1 MSYRFTIYGDPVV
14 QQRPRRGKHGN
25 FYDPS
30 TKEKIALAYELLAS
44 RIANRKALLTN
55 DLSLDVSFFVKG
67 NKRMDIDNL
76 IKATFDAGNGVLWK
90 DDSLIIDLVVRKVMN
105 NDNPRTEIEIIEL

>member
-1 MSYRFTIYGDPVV
+1 
-14 QQRPRRGKHGN
+14 
-25 FYDPS
+25 
-30 TKEKIALAYELLAS
+30 
-44 RIANRKALLTN
+44 
-55 DLSLDVSFFVKG
+55 
-67 NKRMDIDNL
+67 MDIDNL